1 MAQQLDTS
9 QLQQQL
15 QQEERLH
22 LVETLQPREFEKGHL
37 PGAVCIPFTR
47 IGGEARRRFN
57 QDDAIVV
64 YCHDEDC
71 TASTRAAE
79 KLESL
84 GFTRVYE
91 YPPGKRGWQADGLR
105 LES

>member
-1 MAQQLDTS
+1 MAQHLDTP
-9 QLQQQL
+9 QLRDL
-15 QQEERLH
+15 LEREEALR

-37 PGAVCIPFTR
+37 PGAICIPFTR
-47 IGGEARRRFN
+47 IGGEARKRFGP
-57 QDDAIVV
+57 DDPIVL

-71 TASTRAAE
+71 KASTRAAE

-91 YPPGKRGWQADGLR
+91 YPPGKRGWQADGLP